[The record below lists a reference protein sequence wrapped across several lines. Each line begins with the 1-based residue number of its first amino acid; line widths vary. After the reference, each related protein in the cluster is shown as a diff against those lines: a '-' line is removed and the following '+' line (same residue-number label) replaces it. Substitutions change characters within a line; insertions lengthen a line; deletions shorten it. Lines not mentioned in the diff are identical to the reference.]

1 MKAKFT
7 AIVMTALVAVIVT
20 GCGGGG
26 GSSSTSGGGS
36 GGGTVTPYTPAAA
49 VVAAKQTN
57 YATPFYAANPLGTG
71 CAQPTTTV
79 YVQANTITYAAAGVS
94 DASQQQAAEYSEQA
108 VQEIRTAI
116 GLSATTGFSGSR
128 VQICVQKTALAAG
141 ADGIGESGG
150 FVALSTDST
159 LINNGYLING
169 FDLYKR
175 LTKHELVHTFQQD
188 ALNNTTNNI
197 MMVETWFTEGLAEY
211 IASGAQSKT
220 KTEILNLVNAQNPI
234 AVKITSGTTNLVNY
248 PAFQSSLGYLFGAS
262 GAKNNLS
269 LLPAFFTQ
277 VKTSFNTP
285 APVCV
290 VLPCPAASSQSAFE
304 STFEATFKEA
314 DGTAMKLRTGT
325 NNLQGSITTRLTN
338 FLQ

>member
-1 MKAKFT
+1 MKAKFA
-7 AIVMTALVAVIVT
+7 AIAMTALVAVIVT

-26 GSSSTSGGGS
+26 GSSTSGGGS
-36 GGGTVTPYTPAAA
+36 GGGTVTPYTPTAA

-116 GLSATTGFSGSR
+116 GLSAATGFSGSR
-128 VQICVQKTALAAG
+128 VHICVQKTALAYG
-141 ADGIGESGG
+141 ADGIGEIGG

-175 LTKHELVHTFQQD
+175 LTKHELVHTYQSG
-188 ALNNTTNNI
+188 ALNNTTNNSL
-197 MMVETWFTEGLAEY
+197 MAETWFTEGLAEY

-220 KTEILNLVNAQNPI
+220 KAEVLTLVNTQNPI
-234 AVKITSGTTNLVNY
+234 AVKTTSGTTNLVNY
-248 PAFQSSLGYLFGAS
+248 PAFQSSVGYLFGAS

-269 LLPAFFTQ
+269 MLPAFFTQ

-290 VLPCPAASSQSAFE
+290 VLPCATPQSAFE
-304 STFEATFKEA
+304 SSFEAYFKEA

>member
-1 MKAKFT
+1 MRKLASL
-7 AIVMTALVAVIVT
+7 AIVTLAALTA
-20 GCGGGG
+20 CGGGG

-36 GGGTVTPYTPAAA
+36 GGGGTVTPYTPAAA

-108 VQEIRTAI
+108 VKEIRTVLGLTSAI
-116 GLSATTGFSGSR
+116 GFKGTK
-128 VQICVQKTALAAG
+128 VHICVQKTALAAG

-175 LTKHELVHTFQQD
+175 LTKHELVHTFQNG
-188 ALNNTTNNI
+188 ALDNTTNNI
-197 MMVETWFTEGLAEY
+197 MLVETWFTEGLAEY

-220 KTEILNLVNAQNPI
+220 KAEILALVNTQNPI

-248 PAFQSSLGYLFGAS
+248 PAFQSSVGYLFGTS

-269 LLPAFFTQ
+269 MLPAFFTQ

-290 VLPCPAASSQSAFE
+290 VLPCAPVSSQSAFE
-304 STFEATFKEA
+304 SSFEAYFKEA

-325 NNLQGSITTRLTN
+325 NNLQDSITTRLTN